1 MIFKKLILFTIGC
14 ILFVFVNAQ
23 PTVNRFEKDER
34 IVFVGNSITH
44 GGHYHSFIWLY
55 YMTRFPDQPIKI
67 INAGIGGETAW
78 DIMKRMEHDIF
89 KRNPSSV
96 VLTFGMNDTGYNI
109 FLEKN
114 AAELAEQQ
122 IKKSFESYQEI
133 ENRLQD
139 AEGVDIIILGSS
151 PYDETSTMNDFIL
164 PEKNEALLRI
174 NDFQQASAKKNGW
187 GFIDFNR
194 PMVKINQREQERD
207 PAFSLCGVDRIH
219 PDNDGQM
226 VMAYLFLKAQGLA
239 GKKVAEIGIDVL
251 NPETV
256 YTENCKVSNLKKS
269 GNKLEFSYLANA
281 LPYPVDTVPRL
292 GWGNK
297 RSQRDALELV
307 PFTKEFNQEILKVS
321 NLEKGLYHLK
331 IDQESIAEFP
341 SEELESGINMALLTN
356 TPQYQQALKIMFLNE
371 ERFEVEKR
379 FRDYYWMEYSF
390 FREKGLLFA
399 DNQEAMDTLKFHVPH
414 DAFLRMSYDNFTKA
428 RYPEVRNV
436 WQNYM
441 NEIVKTIY
449 EINTPVERKIELIR
463 MD

>member
-1 MIFKKLILFTIGC
+1 MIFKKLILFSIGC
-14 ILFVFVNAQ
+14 TLFVFTDAQ
-23 PTVNRFEKDER
+23 SSVEQFKNGER
-34 IVFVGNSITH
+34 VVFVGNSITH

-55 YMTRFPDQPIKI
+55 YMTRFPNQPIKI

-78 DIMKRMEHDIF
+78 DIKKRMEHDIF
-89 KRNPSSV
+89 KRNPTYV

-109 FLEKN
+109 FLEEN

-139 AEGVDIIILGSS
+139 AEGVDIVILGSS
-151 PYDETSTMNDFIL
+151 PYDETSEMNDFIF
-164 PEKNEALLRI
+164 PEKNDALLQI
-174 NDFQQASAKKNGW
+174 NDFQRASAKKNDW
-187 GFIDFNR
+187 GFVDFNR
-194 PMVKINQREQERD
+194 PMVEINQHEQKKA
-207 PAFSLCGVDRIH
+207 PTFSLCGVDRIH
-219 PDNDGQM
+219 PDSDGQM

-239 GKKVAEIGIDVL
+239 GKKVAEINI
-251 NPETV
+251 NASRMKTV
-256 YTENCKVSNLKKS
+256 HTENCKVSNLKKS
-269 GNKLEFSYLANA
+269 GSKLKFSYLANA
-281 LPYPVDTVPRL
+281 LPYPVDTVPRH

-307 PFTKEFNQEILKVS
+307 PFINEFNQEILKVS

-331 IDQESIAEFP
+331 IDQESIAEFS

-390 FREKGLLFA
+390 LRKKGLLFA
-399 DNQEAMDTLKFHVPH
+399 DNQEAMDTIKSHLPH
-414 DAFLRMSYDNFTKA
+414 NPFLRMSYDNFTKA
-428 RYPEVRNV
+428 RYPEVREV

-441 NEIVKTIY
+441 DEIVKTIY
-449 EINTPVERKIELIR
+449 EMNTPVERKIELIR